1 MMSESND
8 QAQIPSAATSPLFLI
23 AVLLPMLGYL
33 GSIGFAEAKR
43 WGAPTIQ
50 VAIEGYDPRDLV
62 RGHYLNYQIALDPNA
77 VSIGEGPEQKSRYS
91 FRRACATSSK
101 GGLSGVVLF
110 NEETPTNCTAA
121 LPVDFIQ
128 EQHRFF
134 IQQDQAAEI
143 ERAVQEERAT
153 VVLRLISERSVTA
166 DQLLID
172 GKVFGSR

>member
-1 MMSESND
+1 MNESNNT
-8 QAQIPSAATSPLFLI
+8 AQFSGATSPLFLI

-62 RGHYLNYQIALDPNA
+62 RGHYLNYQIALVPSSVN
-77 VSIGEGPEQKSRYS
+77 IGEGPEQKSRYS
-91 FRRACATSSK
+91 FNRACATSSNN
-101 GGLSGVVLF
+101 GLSGVVLF
-110 NEETPTNCTAA
+110 NEETPTNCTVA
-121 LPVDFIQ
+121 LPVDFVQ

-134 IQQDQAAEI
+134 IQQDRATDI
-143 ERAVQEERAT
+143 ERAVQEGRAT
-153 VVLRLISERSVTA
+153 VILRVISERSVTA

-172 GKVFGSR
+172 GKVFESH